1 MIPRDLET
9 LFFFIV
15 VIYYIPCTIIYICV
29 SIIHGMQYIIYIGSI
44 YYGSYVQVFRADH
57 LSTNNLIEHE

>member
-1 MIPRDLET
+1 
-9 LFFFIV
+9 
-15 VIYYIPCTIIYICV
+15 
-29 SIIHGMQYIIYIGSI
+29 MQYIIYIGSI